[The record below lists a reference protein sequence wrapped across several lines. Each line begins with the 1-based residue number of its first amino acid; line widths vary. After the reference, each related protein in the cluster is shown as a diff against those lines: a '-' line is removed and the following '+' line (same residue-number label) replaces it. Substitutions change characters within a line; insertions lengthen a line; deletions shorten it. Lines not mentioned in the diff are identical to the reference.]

1 MLDLLGKYP
10 FFTSIHTSSSEMYTP
25 YLLTKYGIELQS
37 SIDME
42 PGSVRYRLLRKING
56 YLISMPIPEEIK
68 AEYDL
73 ESVSIPD
80 RALPF
85 TRSIAEIRRKMRSY
99 GNTSTSA
106 DRLHER
112 HCALK
117 RSKTRLHRGEV
128 CSFIAL
134 QPGMI
139 SLSDLRAD
147 PPGIPCGRRR
157 GRLSLN
163 DY

>member
-10 FFTSIHTSSSEMYTP
+10 CFTSIHTSSSEMYAP

-42 PGSVRYRLLRKING
+42 PGSVRYRLLRKTNG

-80 RALPF
+80 SGIAIYAIHRRDPQKDALIREYLDLC
-85 TRSIAEIRRKMRSY
+85 RSLA
-99 GNTSTSA
+99 
-106 DRLHER
+106 
-112 HCALK
+112 
-117 RSKTRLHRGEV
+117 
-128 CSFIAL
+128 
-134 QPGMI
+134 
-139 SLSDLRAD
+139 
-147 PPGIPCGRRR
+147 
-157 GRLSLN
+157 
-163 DY
+163 